1 MARQRSIRDAI
12 AGSGIGV
19 HSGRRVDIRLLPAP
33 ADSGITFRR
42 SDLDRP

>member
-19 HSGRRVDIRLLPAP
+19 HSGRRVDIRLLPPLTAASP
-33 ADSGITFRR
+33 SAVATLI
-42 SDLDRP
+42 RP